1 MTDLFQHLALGFGV
15 ALTPVNLLYC
25 FVGVVV
31 GTAIGVLPGIGPV
44 TTVAMLVPLT
54 FGMNPT
60 AALIM
65 LAGIYYGSQY
75 GGSTTAILIN
85 TPGETSSV
93 MTCLDGYQMARQG
106 RAGPALGMAAIGS
119 FVAGTLSVVL
129 LMLLARPLVRV
140 ALEFGPA
147 EYFAIMLLALLTLGG
162 LTGESVTKGLLMA
175 AFGLLLGTIGG
186 DPMTGTPRFTFGV
199 PSLLDGLE
207 FLPVTIGLFAVAEVL
222 TTATRSLTHDVYAA
236 PIRGLLPSRADW
248 RACRWTLP
256 RASLIG
262 FVVGVLPGAG
272 ATLASIIAYLTEKR
286 LSRHPE
292 RFGTGVIEG
301 VAAPETANNAAS
313 GGAMVPLL
321 TLGVPGSGTTAVM
334 LGALM
339 LWGLRPGPLLFEKNP
354 ELVWGLI
361 ASMYIGNVLLLILN
375 LPLIGL
381 LGAAPVGAA
390 AYPDA
395 PDSPVLL
402 HGHLRGQREPLR
414 PVGDGDL
421 RDPRLRAPALR
432 LPGRSDRAGAHP
444 GADARDALPAG
455 PDHLPRGLRHLPPA
469 PDRGRAHRGRGRV
482 PGLPVLGGSGRGA
495 AGASGGPSPSGS
507 R

>member
-15 ALTPVNLLYC
+15 ALAPVNLLYC

-54 FGMNPT
+54 FGMSPT

-85 TPGETSSV
+85 TPGESSSV

-119 FVAGTLSVVL
+119 FIAGTASVVL

-162 LTGESVTKGLLMA
+162 LTGESVAKGLLMA
-175 AFGLLLGTIGG
+175 AFGLLLGTVGG

-222 TTATRSLTHDVYAA
+222 TTATRSLAHDVYAA

-248 RACRWTLP
+248 WACRWTLP

-272 ATLASIIAYLTEKR
+272 ATLASIIAYLVEKR
-286 LSRHPE
+286 VSRHPE

-354 ELVWGLI
+354 DLVWGLI

-381 LGAAPVGAA
+381 WVQFL
-390 AYPDA
+390 
-395 PDSPVLL
+395 
-402 HGHLRGQREPLR
+402 
-414 PVGDGDL
+414 
-421 RDPRLRAPALR
+421 
-432 LPGRSDRAGAHP
+432 
-444 GADARDALPAG
+444 
-455 PDHLPRGLRHLPPA
+455 
-469 PDRGRAHRGRGRV
+469 RV
-482 PGLPVLGGSGRGA
+482 PPRVLMPLILLFCFTGTYAVSANPLDLWVMAIFGVLGFLLQRHGYPVAPIVLGLILGPMLETHFRRALIVSRGDYAIFLQRPIATALLAIA
-495 AGASGGPSPSGS
+495 AVYLLAPIVAWAWRRRRPAVATTG
-507 R
+507 

>member
-1 MTDLFQHLALGFGV
+1 VTDLFQHLALGFGV

-54 FGMNPT
+54 FGMSPT

-119 FVAGTLSVVL
+119 FVAGTASVVL

-162 LTGESVTKGLLMA
+162 LSGESVAKGLLMA
-175 AFGLLLGTIGG
+175 AFGLLLGTVGG

-222 TTATRSLTHDVYAA
+222 TTATRSLTQDVYAA

-248 RACRWTLP
+248 WACRWTLP
-256 RASLIG
+256 RATLIG

-381 LGAAPVGAA
+381 WVR
-390 AYPDA
+390 
-395 PDSPVLL
+395 LL
-402 HGHLRGQREPLR
+402 SVPPRILTPLILLFCFTGTYAVSSN
-414 PVGDGDL
+414 PFDL
-421 RDPRLRAPALR
+421 WVMVIF
-432 LPGRSDRAGAHP
+432 G
-444 GADARDALPAG
+444 
-455 PDHLPRGLRHLPPA
+455 
-469 PDRGRAHRGRGRV
+469 
-482 PGLPVLGGSGRGA
+482 VLGFVLQRYGYPVAPIVLGLILGPMLETHFRRALIISRGDYAIFLQRPIA
-495 AGASGGPSPSGS
+495 AGLIAVAVVYLLLPILARAWRRRRVEASAEG
-507 R
+507 

>member
-1 MTDLFQHLALGFGV
+1 MTDLFQNLALGFGV

-25 FVGVVV
+25 FIGVVV

-119 FVAGTLSVVL
+119 FIAGTISVVL
-129 LMLLARPLVRV
+129 LMLLARPLIRV

-162 LTGESVTKGLLMA
+162 LTGESVVKGLLMA
-175 AFGLLLGTIGG
+175 AFGLLLGTVGG
-186 DPMTGTPRFTFGV
+186 DPMTGTPRFTFRE

-222 TTATRSLTHDVYAA
+222 TTVTRSLAHDVYAA

-248 RACRWTLP
+248 WACRWTLP

-321 TLGVPGSGTTAVM
+321 TLGVPGSGTTAIM

-354 ELVWGLI
+354 DLVWGLI
-361 ASMYIGNVLLLILN
+361 ASMYIGNVLLLVLN

-381 LGAAPVGAA
+381 WVRLLSVPPRILMPLILLFCFTGTYAVSGNPFDLWVMVVFGIVGFVLQRYGYPVAPIVLGLILGPMLETHFRRALIISRGDYAIFLQRPIAAVLLAVAAIYLLAPVVAWA
-390 AYPDA
+390 W
-395 PDSPVLL
+395 
-402 HGHLRGQREPLR
+402 RRR
-414 PVGDGDL
+414 
-421 RDPRLRAPALR
+421 
-432 LPGRSDRAGAHP
+432 
-444 GADARDALPAG
+444 
-455 PDHLPRGLRHLPPA
+455 
-469 PDRGRAHRGRGRV
+469 RV
-482 PGLPVLGGSGRGA
+482 PAVAEG
-495 AGASGGPSPSGS
+495 
-507 R
+507 

>member
-1 MTDLFQHLALGFGV
+1 VSDLLHHLGLGFAV
-15 ALTPVNLLYC
+15 AFAPVNLVYC

-54 FGMNPT
+54 FGMSPT
-60 AALIM
+60 AALIL

-119 FVAGTLSVVL
+119 FIAGTVSTLL

-147 EYFAIMLLALLTLGG
+147 EYFAIMVLALLTLGG
-162 LTGESVTKGLLMA
+162 LTGESVAKGLLMG
-175 AFGLLLGTIGG
+175 AFGLLLGTVGG
-186 DPMTGTPRFTFGV
+186 DPLTGTPRFTFGV

-222 TTATRSLTHDVYAA
+222 AAALRPPEQGVYAA
-236 PIRGLLPSRADW
+236 SIRGLLPSREDW

-256 RASLIG
+256 RATVIG

-272 ATLASIIAYLTEKR
+272 ATLASILAYLAEKR
-286 LSRHPE
+286 ASRHPE

-361 ASMYIGNVLLLILN
+361 ASMYIGNVMLLVLN

-381 LGAAPVGAA
+381 WVQLLRVPPRVLLPLILLFCFTGTYAVSSNVFDLWIVLAFGVLGWGLQRYGFPVAPIVLGLILGPMLETHFRRALIVSRGDYGIFVRRPIAAGLLAVAVVYLLLPAVNWAWRRRRPAAPAEG
-390 AYPDA
+390 
-395 PDSPVLL
+395 
-402 HGHLRGQREPLR
+402 
-414 PVGDGDL
+414 
-421 RDPRLRAPALR
+421 
-432 LPGRSDRAGAHP
+432 
-444 GADARDALPAG
+444 
-455 PDHLPRGLRHLPPA
+455 
-469 PDRGRAHRGRGRV
+469 
-482 PGLPVLGGSGRGA
+482 
-495 AGASGGPSPSGS
+495 
-507 R
+507 

>member
-1 MTDLFQHLALGFGV
+1 MTDLLQHLGMGFSV

-25 FVGVVV
+25 LIGVVV

-54 FGMNPT
+54 FGMSPT

-119 FVAGTLSVVL
+119 FVAGTASVVL
-129 LMLLARPLVRV
+129 LMLLARPLIRV

-147 EYFAIMLLALLTLGG
+147 EYFAIMVLALLTLGG
-162 LTGESVTKGLLMA
+162 LTGESVAKGLLMGV
-175 AFGLLLGTIGG
+175 FGLLLGTIGG
-186 DPMTGTPRFTFGV
+186 DPLTGTARFTFGV

-222 TTATRSLTHDVYAA
+222 SNASRPLAPVAA
-236 PIRGLLPSRADW
+236 PRIQGLLPSRADW
-248 RACRWTLP
+248 YACRWTLP
-256 RASLIG
+256 RATLIG

-272 ATLASIIAYLTEKR
+272 STLASILAYLAEKR
-286 LSRHPE
+286 ASRYPE

-301 VAAPETANNAAS
+301 VCAPETANNAAS
-313 GGAMVPLL
+313 GGALVPLL

-361 ASMYIGNVLLLILN
+361 ASMYIGNVVLLILN

-381 LGAAPVGAA
+381 WVQLLRVPPRILLPLILLFCMTGTYAVGGNLFDLWVMVVFGILGLLLQRYGYPVAPIVLGLILGPMLETHFRRALIISRGDYGIFLARPIAAGLLAVAAVYLMLPVLSWAWRRWRVAAPVG
-390 AYPDA
+390 
-395 PDSPVLL
+395 
-402 HGHLRGQREPLR
+402 G
-414 PVGDGDL
+414 
-421 RDPRLRAPALR
+421 
-432 LPGRSDRAGAHP
+432 
-444 GADARDALPAG
+444 
-455 PDHLPRGLRHLPPA
+455 
-469 PDRGRAHRGRGRV
+469 
-482 PGLPVLGGSGRGA
+482 
-495 AGASGGPSPSGS
+495 
-507 R
+507 

>member
-1 MTDLFQHLALGFGV
+1 VTDLFEHLALGFGV

-54 FGMNPT
+54 FGMSPT

-119 FVAGTLSVVL
+119 FVAGTASVVL

-162 LTGESVTKGLLMA
+162 LTGESVAKGLLMA
-175 AFGLLLGTIGG
+175 AFGLLLGTVGG
-186 DPMTGTPRFTFGV
+186 DPMTGTPRFTFGA

-222 TTATRSLTHDVYAA
+222 TSATRSLTHDVYAA
-236 PIRGLLPSRADW
+236 PIRGLLPTRADW
-248 RACRWTLP
+248 WACRWTLP

-262 FVVGVLPGAG
+262 FAVGVLPGAG

-286 LSRHPE
+286 LSRYPE

-381 LGAAPVGAA
+381 WVR
-390 AYPDA
+390 
-395 PDSPVLL
+395 LL
-402 HGHLRGQREPLR
+402 SVPPRILMPLILLFCFTGTYAVSSN
-414 PVGDGDL
+414 PFDL
-421 RDPRLRAPALR
+421 WVMVIF
-432 LPGRSDRAGAHP
+432 G
-444 GADARDALPAG
+444 
-455 PDHLPRGLRHLPPA
+455 
-469 PDRGRAHRGRGRV
+469 
-482 PGLPVLGGSGRGA
+482 VLGFVLQRYGYPVAPIVLGLILGPMLETHFRRALIISRGDYAVFFQRPIA
-495 AGASGGPSPSGS
+495 AGLIVVAAVYLLLPLLSWAWRRWRVAALARG
-507 R
+507 

>member
-1 MTDLFQHLALGFGV
+1 VTDLFQHLALGFGV
-15 ALTPVNLLYC
+15 ALTPLNLLYC

-93 MTCLDGYQMARQG
+93 MTCLDGYRMARQG

-119 FVAGTLSVVL
+119 FVAGTASVVL
-129 LMLLARPLVRV
+129 LMLLARPLVHV
-140 ALEFGPA
+140 ALEFGPT

-162 LTGESVTKGLLMA
+162 LTGESVLKGLLMA
-175 AFGLLLGTIGG
+175 GFGLLLGTVGG

-222 TTATRSLTHDVYAA
+222 TTATRSLAHDVYAA
-236 PIRGLLPSRADW
+236 PIRGLLPTRADW
-248 RACRWTLP
+248 WACRWTLP

-272 ATLASIIAYLTEKR
+272 ATLASIIAYLVEKR
-286 LSRHPE
+286 VSRHPE

-313 GGAMVPLL
+313 GGALVPLL

-381 LGAAPVGAA
+381 WVRLLAVPTRVLLPLILLFCFTGTYAVSGNPFDLWIMVVFGVIGFVLQRYGYPVAPIVLGLILGPMLETHFRRALIVSRGDYAIFFHRPIAAALLTVAAIYLLAPVVIWLWRRRRVAAP
-390 AYPDA
+390 
-395 PDSPVLL
+395 
-402 HGHLRGQREPLR
+402 
-414 PVGDGDL
+414 
-421 RDPRLRAPALR
+421 
-432 LPGRSDRAGAHP
+432 AG
-444 GADARDALPAG
+444 G
-455 PDHLPRGLRHLPPA
+455 
-469 PDRGRAHRGRGRV
+469 
-482 PGLPVLGGSGRGA
+482 
-495 AGASGGPSPSGS
+495 
-507 R
+507 

>member
-1 MTDLFQHLALGFGV
+1 VTDLLQHLALGFGV

-25 FVGVVV
+25 FIGVVV

-119 FVAGTLSVVL
+119 FTAGTISVVL
-129 LMLLARPLVRV
+129 LMLLARPLIRV

-162 LTGESVTKGLLMA
+162 LTGESVVKGLLMA
-175 AFGLLLGTIGG
+175 AFGLLLGTVGG
-186 DPMTGTPRFTFGV
+186 DPMTGTPRFTFGE

-222 TTATRSLTHDVYAA
+222 TTATRSLAHDVYAA
-236 PIRGLLPSRADW
+236 PIRGLLPNRADW

-321 TLGVPGSGTTAVM
+321 TLGVPGSGTTAIM

-354 ELVWGLI
+354 DLVWGLI

-381 LGAAPVGAA
+381 WVRLLSVPPRILMPLILLFCFTGTYAVSGNPFDLWVMAVFGIVGFVLQRYGYPVAPIVLGLILGPMLETHFRRALIVSRGDYAIFLQRPIAAALLAVAAIYLLAPVVAWA
-390 AYPDA
+390 W
-395 PDSPVLL
+395 
-402 HGHLRGQREPLR
+402 RRR
-414 PVGDGDL
+414 
-421 RDPRLRAPALR
+421 RAPAVAE
-432 LPGRSDRAGAHP
+432 G
-444 GADARDALPAG
+444 
-455 PDHLPRGLRHLPPA
+455 
-469 PDRGRAHRGRGRV
+469 
-482 PGLPVLGGSGRGA
+482 
-495 AGASGGPSPSGS
+495 
-507 R
+507 

>member
-1 MTDLFQHLALGFGV
+1 VTDLFEHLVLGFGV

-54 FGMNPT
+54 FGMSPT

-119 FVAGTLSVVL
+119 FIAGTASVVL

-162 LTGESVTKGLLMA
+162 LTGESVAKGLLMA
-175 AFGLLLGTIGG
+175 AFGLLLGTVGG
-186 DPMTGTPRFTFGV
+186 DPMTGTPRFTFGA

-222 TTATRSLTHDVYAA
+222 TSATRSLTQDVYAA
-236 PIRGLLPSRADW
+236 PIRGLLPTRADW
-248 RACRWTLP
+248 WACRWTLP

-286 LSRHPE
+286 LSRYPE

-381 LGAAPVGAA
+381 WVRLLSVPPRILMPLILLFCFTGTYAVSSNPFDLWVMVIFGVLGFVLQRYGYPVAPIVLGLILGPMLETHFRRALIISRGDYAIFLQRPIAAGLITVAAVYLLLPLLSWAWRRWRVAAP
-390 AYPDA
+390 
-395 PDSPVLL
+395 
-402 HGHLRGQREPLR
+402 
-414 PVGDGDL
+414 
-421 RDPRLRAPALR
+421 
-432 LPGRSDRAGAHP
+432 
-444 GADARDALPAG
+444 AR
-455 PDHLPRGLRHLPPA
+455 
-469 PDRGRAHRGRGRV
+469 V
-482 PGLPVLGGSGRGA
+482 
-495 AGASGGPSPSGS
+495 
-507 R
+507 

>member
-1 MTDLFQHLALGFGV
+1 VTDLVQHLTLGFSV

-25 FVGVVV
+25 FIGVVV
-31 GTAIGVLPGIGPV
+31 GTAIGVLPGIGPA

-54 FGMNPT
+54 FGMSPT

-85 TPGETSSV
+85 TPGESSSV
-93 MTCLDGYQMARQG
+93 LTCLDGYQMARQG

-119 FVAGTLSVVL
+119 FIAGTASVLL

-147 EYFAIMLLALLTLGG
+147 EYFAIMVLALLTLGG
-162 LTGESVTKGLLMA
+162 LTGESVARGLLMG

-186 DPMTGTPRFTFGV
+186 DPLTGTARFTFGI

-207 FLPVTIGLFAVAEVL
+207 FLPVAMGLFAVAEVIAGVIRPL
-222 TTATRSLTHDVYAA
+222 EQGIATAPVRN
-236 PIRGLLPSRADW
+236 LLPSREDW

-256 RASLIG
+256 RATLIG
-262 FVVGVLPGAG
+262 FVVGILPGAG
-272 ATLASIIAYLTEKR
+272 TTLASILAYLAEKR
-286 LSRHPE
+286 ASRYPE

-339 LWGLRPGPLLFEKNP
+339 LWGLRPGPLLFEKSP
-354 ELVWGLI
+354 DLVWGLV
-361 ASMYIGNVLLLILN
+361 ASMYIGNVMLLVLN

-381 LGAAPVGAA
+381 WVRLLRVPPRILLPLILLFCFTGAYAVSGNVFDLWVMAVFGIVGAVLQRYGFPVAPIVLGLILEPMLETHFRRALILSRGDYGVFLQRPIA
-390 AYPDA
+390 AG
-395 PDSPVLL
+395 LL
-402 HGHLRGQREPLR
+402 LLAA
-414 PVGDGDL
+414 VYL
-421 RDPRLRAPALR
+421 L
-432 LPGRSDRAGAHP
+432 
-444 GADARDALPAG
+444 
-455 PDHLPRGLRHLPPA
+455 
-469 PDRGRAHRGRGRV
+469 
-482 PGLPVLGGSGRGA
+482 LPVLTWAWRRRPVVAARG
-495 AGASGGPSPSGS
+495 
-507 R
+507 

>member
-1 MTDLFQHLALGFGV
+1 MTDLLQHLGMGFSV

-25 FVGVVV
+25 LIGVVV

-54 FGMNPT
+54 FGMSPT

-119 FVAGTLSVVL
+119 FVAGTASVVL
-129 LMLLARPLVRV
+129 LMLLARPLIRV

-147 EYFAIMLLALLTLGG
+147 EYFAIMVLALLTLGG
-162 LTGESVTKGLLMA
+162 LTGESVAKGLLMGV
-175 AFGLLLGTIGG
+175 FGLLLGTIGG
-186 DPMTGTPRFTFGV
+186 DPLTGTARFTFGV

-222 TTATRSLTHDVYAA
+222 SNASRPLAPVAA
-236 PIRGLLPSRADW
+236 PRIQGLLPSRADW
-248 RACRWTLP
+248 YACRWTLP
-256 RASLIG
+256 RATLIG

-272 ATLASIIAYLTEKR
+272 STLASILAYLAEKR
-286 LSRHPE
+286 ASRYPE

-301 VAAPETANNAAS
+301 VCAPETANNAAS
-313 GGAMVPLL
+313 GGALVPLL

-361 ASMYIGNVLLLILN
+361 ASMYIGNVVLLILN

-381 LGAAPVGAA
+381 WVQ
-390 AYPDA
+390 
-395 PDSPVLL
+395 LL
-402 HGHLRGQREPLR
+402 
-414 PVGDGDL
+414 
-421 RDPRLRAPALR
+421 
-432 LPGRSDRAGAHP
+432 
-444 GADARDALPAG
+444 
-455 PDHLPRGLRHLPPA
+455 
-469 PDRGRAHRGRGRV
+469 RV
-482 PGLPVLGGSGRGA
+482 PPRILLPLILLFCMTGTYAVGGNLFDLWVMVVFGILGLLLQRYGYPVAPIVLGLILGPMLETHFRRALIISRGDYGIFLARPIAAGLLAVAAVYLMLPVLSWAWRRWRVAAPAGG
-495 AGASGGPSPSGS
+495 
-507 R
+507 

>member
-1 MTDLFQHLALGFGV
+1 
-15 ALTPVNLLYC
+15 
-25 FVGVVV
+25 
-31 GTAIGVLPGIGPV
+31 
-44 TTVAMLVPLT
+44 VPLT
-54 FGMNPT
+54 FGMSPT

-119 FVAGTLSVVL
+119 FIAGTASVVL

-162 LTGESVTKGLLMA
+162 LTGESVAKGLLMA
-175 AFGLLLGTIGG
+175 AFGLLLGTVGG

-222 TTATRSLTHDVYAA
+222 TSATRSLTQDVYAA

-248 RACRWTLP
+248 WACRWTLP
-256 RASLIG
+256 RATLIG
-262 FVVGVLPGAG
+262 FIVGVLPGAG

-354 ELVWGLI
+354 DLVWGLI
-361 ASMYIGNVLLLILN
+361 ASMYIGNVLLLVLN

-381 LGAAPVGAA
+381 WVRLLLVPPRILMPLILLFCFTGTYAVSANPFDLWVMVIFGVLGFVLQRYGYPVAPIVLGLILGPMLETHFRRALIVSRGDYAIFLQRPIAA
-390 AYPDA
+390 
-395 PDSPVLL
+395 
-402 HGHLRGQREPLR
+402 
-414 PVGDGDL
+414 
-421 RDPRLRAPALR
+421 
-432 LPGRSDRAGAHP
+432 
-444 GADARDALPAG
+444 
-455 PDHLPRGLRHLPPA
+455 GLITVAVVYLF
-469 PDRGRAHRGRGRV
+469 
-482 PGLPVLGGSGRGA
+482 LPVLAWTWRRRRLVAPAEG
-495 AGASGGPSPSGS
+495 
-507 R
+507 

>member
-54 FGMNPT
+54 FGMSPT

-85 TPGETSSV
+85 TPGESSSV

-119 FVAGTLSVVL
+119 FIAGTASVVL

-162 LTGESVTKGLLMA
+162 LTGESVAKGLLMA
-175 AFGLLLGTIGG
+175 AFGLLLGTVGG

-222 TTATRSLTHDVYAA
+222 TSATRSLTQDVYAA

-248 RACRWTLP
+248 WACRWTLP
-256 RASLIG
+256 RATLIG
-262 FVVGVLPGAG
+262 FIVGVLPGAG
-272 ATLASIIAYLTEKR
+272 ATLASIIAYLVEKR
-286 LSRHPE
+286 VSRHPE

-354 ELVWGLI
+354 DLVWGLI

-381 LGAAPVGAA
+381 WVRLLLVPPRILMPLILLFCFTGTYAVSANPFDLWVMVIFGVLGFVLQRFGYPVAPIVLGLILGPMLETHFRRALIVSRGDYTVFVQRPIAA
-390 AYPDA
+390 ALLAIAAVYLLA
-395 PDSPVLL
+395 PMVAWAW
-402 HGHLRGQREPLR
+402 RRR
-414 PVGDGDL
+414 
-421 RDPRLRAPALR
+421 RLVAPAQ
-432 LPGRSDRAGAHP
+432 G
-444 GADARDALPAG
+444 
-455 PDHLPRGLRHLPPA
+455 
-469 PDRGRAHRGRGRV
+469 
-482 PGLPVLGGSGRGA
+482 
-495 AGASGGPSPSGS
+495 
-507 R
+507 

>member
-1 MTDLFQHLALGFGV
+1 VTDLFEHLVLGFGV

-54 FGMNPT
+54 FGMSPT

-119 FVAGTLSVVL
+119 FIAGTASVVL

-162 LTGESVTKGLLMA
+162 LTGESVAKGLLMA
-175 AFGLLLGTIGG
+175 AFGLLLGTVGG
-186 DPMTGTPRFTFGV
+186 DPMTGTPRFTFGA

-222 TTATRSLTHDVYAA
+222 TSATRSLTQDVYAA
-236 PIRGLLPSRADW
+236 PIRGLLPTRADW
-248 RACRWTLP
+248 WACRWTLP

-286 LSRHPE
+286 LSRYPE

-381 LGAAPVGAA
+381 WVRLLSVPPRILMPLILLFCFTGTYAVSSNPFDLWVMAIFGVLGFVLQRYGYPVAPIVLGLILGPMLETHFRRALIISRGDYAIFFQRPIAAGLITVAAVYLLLPLLSWAWRRWCVAAP
-390 AYPDA
+390 A
-395 PDSPVLL
+395 P
-402 HGHLRGQREPLR
+402 G
-414 PVGDGDL
+414 
-421 RDPRLRAPALR
+421 
-432 LPGRSDRAGAHP
+432 
-444 GADARDALPAG
+444 
-455 PDHLPRGLRHLPPA
+455 
-469 PDRGRAHRGRGRV
+469 
-482 PGLPVLGGSGRGA
+482 
-495 AGASGGPSPSGS
+495 
-507 R
+507 

>member
-1 MTDLFQHLALGFGV
+1 MTDLLQHLGMGFSV
-15 ALTPVNLLYC
+15 ALAPVNLLYC
-25 FVGVVV
+25 LIGVVV

-54 FGMNPT
+54 FGMSPT

-119 FVAGTLSVVL
+119 FVAGTASVVL
-129 LMLLARPLVRV
+129 LMLLARPLIRV

-147 EYFAIMLLALLTLGG
+147 EYFAIMVLALLTLGG
-162 LTGESVTKGLLMA
+162 LTGESVAKGLLMGV
-175 AFGLLLGTIGG
+175 FGLLLGTIGG
-186 DPMTGTPRFTFGV
+186 DPLTGTARFTFGV

-222 TTATRSLTHDVYAA
+222 SNASRPLAQVAA
-236 PIRGLLPSRADW
+236 PRIQGLLPSRADW
-248 RACRWTLP
+248 YACRWTLP
-256 RASLIG
+256 RATLIG

-272 ATLASIIAYLTEKR
+272 STLASILAYLAEKR
-286 LSRHPE
+286 ASRYPE

-301 VAAPETANNAAS
+301 VCAPETANNAAS
-313 GGAMVPLL
+313 GGALVPLL

-361 ASMYIGNVLLLILN
+361 ASMYIGNVVLLILN

-381 LGAAPVGAA
+381 WVQ
-390 AYPDA
+390 
-395 PDSPVLL
+395 LL
-402 HGHLRGQREPLR
+402 
-414 PVGDGDL
+414 
-421 RDPRLRAPALR
+421 
-432 LPGRSDRAGAHP
+432 
-444 GADARDALPAG
+444 
-455 PDHLPRGLRHLPPA
+455 
-469 PDRGRAHRGRGRV
+469 RV
-482 PGLPVLGGSGRGA
+482 PPRILLPLILLFCMTGTYAVGGNLFDLWVMVVFGILGLLLQRYGYPVAPIVLGLILGPMLETHFRRALIISRGDYGIFLGRPIAAGLLAVAVVYLMLPVLSWAWRRWRVAAPAGG
-495 AGASGGPSPSGS
+495 
-507 R
+507 

>member
-1 MTDLFQHLALGFGV
+1 MTDLLQHLALGFGV
-15 ALTPVNLLYC
+15 ALIPVNLLYC

-119 FVAGTLSVVL
+119 FIAGTISVVL
-129 LMLLARPLVRV
+129 LMLLARPLIRV

-162 LTGESVTKGLLMA
+162 LTGESVMKGLLMA
-175 AFGLLLGTIGG
+175 AFGLLLGTVGG
-186 DPMTGTPRFTFGV
+186 DPMTGTPRFTFGE

-222 TTATRSLTHDVYAA
+222 TTATRSLAHDVYAA

-248 RACRWTLP
+248 WACRWTLP

-321 TLGVPGSGTTAVM
+321 TLGVPGSGTTAIM

-354 ELVWGLI
+354 DLVWGLI

-381 LGAAPVGAA
+381 WVRLLSVPPRILMPLILLFCFTGTYAVSGNPFDLWVMVAFGIVGFVLQRYGYPVAPIVLGLILGPMLETHFRRALIVSRGNYAIFLQRPIAAALLAVAAIYLLAPVVAWA
-390 AYPDA
+390 W
-395 PDSPVLL
+395 
-402 HGHLRGQREPLR
+402 RRR
-414 PVGDGDL
+414 
-421 RDPRLRAPALR
+421 
-432 LPGRSDRAGAHP
+432 
-444 GADARDALPAG
+444 
-455 PDHLPRGLRHLPPA
+455 
-469 PDRGRAHRGRGRV
+469 RV
-482 PGLPVLGGSGRGA
+482 PAVAEG
-495 AGASGGPSPSGS
+495 
-507 R
+507 

>member
-1 MTDLFQHLALGFGV
+1 MTDLLQHLGLGFAV
-15 ALTPVNLLYC
+15 ALTPVNLLHC
-25 FVGVVV
+25 FVGVVI

-85 TPGETSSV
+85 TPGEASSV

-119 FVAGTLSVVL
+119 FVAGTVSVVL

-147 EYFAIMLLALLTLGG
+147 EYFAIMVLALLTLGG
-162 LTGESVTKGLLMA
+162 LTGESVARGLLMA
-175 AFGLLLGTIGG
+175 AFGLLLGTVGG
-186 DPMTGTPRFTFGV
+186 DPLTGTPRFTFGMV
-199 PSLLDGLE
+199 SLLDGLE
-207 FLPVTIGLFAVAEVL
+207 FLPVTMGLFAVAEVL
-222 TTATRSLTHDVYAA
+222 STATRALSAEVYA
-236 PIRGLLPSRADW
+236 PRIRGLLPSREDW

-272 ATLASIIAYLTEKR
+272 ATLASILAYLAEKR
-286 LSRHPE
+286 ASRHPE

-361 ASMYIGNVLLLILN
+361 ASMYIGNALLLVLN

-381 LGAAPVGAA
+381 WVRLLTVPPRVLLPLILLFCFTGTYAVGANVFDLWVMIVFGIIGFGLQRSGFPVAPIVLGLILGPMLETHFRRALIISRGDYGVFLERPIA
-390 AYPDA
+390 AT
-395 PDSPVLL
+395 LL
-402 HGHLRGQREPLR
+402 ALALAYLLLPLAA
-414 PVGDGDL
+414 
-421 RDPRLRAPALR
+421 RLWAAARAP
-432 LPGRSDRAGAHP
+432 RA
-444 GADARDALPAG
+444 ADAAR
-455 PDHLPRGLRHLPPA
+455 
-469 PDRGRAHRGRGRV
+469 
-482 PGLPVLGGSGRGA
+482 S
-495 AGASGGPSPSGS
+495 
-507 R
+507 

>member
-1 MTDLFQHLALGFGV
+1 MSDLLQHLGLGFAV

-25 FVGVVV
+25 LIGAVV

-44 TTVAMLVPLT
+44 TTVAMLVPFT
-54 FGMNPT
+54 FGMDPT

-119 FVAGTLSVVL
+119 FVAGTTSVVL
-129 LMLLARPLVRV
+129 LMLVARPLVRV

-147 EYFAIMLLALLTLGG
+147 EYFAIMVLALLTLGG
-162 LTGESVTKGLLMA
+162 LTGESVAKGLLTGV
-175 AFGLLLGTIGG
+175 FGLLLGTIGG
-186 DPMTGTPRFTFGV
+186 DPLTGTPRFTFGM

-222 TTATRSLTHDVYAA
+222 STASRALRQEVYAA
-236 PIRGLLPSRADW
+236 PIRGYLPSRADW
-248 RACRWTLP
+248 HACRWTLP

-272 ATLASIIAYLTEKR
+272 ATLASILAYLAEKR
-286 LSRHPE
+286 ASRYPE

-354 ELVWGLI
+354 QLVWGLI
-361 ASMYIGNVLLLILN
+361 ASMYIGNVVLLILN
-375 LPLIGL
+375 LPLIRLWVQLLRVPTRILMPLILLFCFTGTYAVSGNVFDLWVMVVFGVIGL
-381 LGAAPVGAA
+381 ILQRYGFPIAPIVLGLILAPMLETHFRRALIISRGDYGIFWQRPIAA
-390 AYPDA
+390 A
-395 PDSPVLL
+395 LL
-402 HGHLRGQREPLR
+402 AAAILYLLLPLLTWAWR
-414 PVGDGDL
+414 RRRRV
-421 RDPRLRAPALR
+421 APA
-432 LPGRSDRAGAHP
+432 
-444 GADARDALPAG
+444 
-455 PDHLPRGLRHLPPA
+455 
-469 PDRGRAHRGRGRV
+469 
-482 PGLPVLGGSGRGA
+482 
-495 AGASGGPSPSGS
+495 
-507 R
+507 

>member
-1 MTDLFQHLALGFGV
+1 VTDLLQHLALGFGV
-15 ALTPVNLLYC
+15 ALIPVNLLYC

-119 FVAGTLSVVL
+119 FIAGTISVVL
-129 LMLLARPLVRV
+129 LMLLARPLIRV

-162 LTGESVTKGLLMA
+162 LTGESVMKGLLMA
-175 AFGLLLGTIGG
+175 AFGLLLGTVGG
-186 DPMTGTPRFTFGV
+186 DPMTGTPRFTFGE

-222 TTATRSLTHDVYAA
+222 TTATRSLAHDVYAA

-248 RACRWTLP
+248 WACRWTLP

-321 TLGVPGSGTTAVM
+321 TLGVPGSGTTAIM

-354 ELVWGLI
+354 DLVWGLI

-381 LGAAPVGAA
+381 WVRLLSVPPRILMPLILLFCFTGTYAVSGNPFDLWVMVAFGIVGFVLQRYGYPVAPIVLGLILGPMLETHFRRALIVSRGNYAIFLQRPIAAALLAVAAIYLLAPVVAWA
-390 AYPDA
+390 W
-395 PDSPVLL
+395 
-402 HGHLRGQREPLR
+402 RRR
-414 PVGDGDL
+414 
-421 RDPRLRAPALR
+421 
-432 LPGRSDRAGAHP
+432 
-444 GADARDALPAG
+444 
-455 PDHLPRGLRHLPPA
+455 
-469 PDRGRAHRGRGRV
+469 RV
-482 PGLPVLGGSGRGA
+482 PAVAEG
-495 AGASGGPSPSGS
+495 
-507 R
+507 

>member
-1 MTDLFQHLALGFGV
+1 MTDLLQHLGMGFAV

-25 FVGVVV
+25 LIGVVV

-54 FGMNPT
+54 FGMSPT

-85 TPGETSSV
+85 TPGETSSI

-119 FVAGTLSVVL
+119 FVAGTASVVL
-129 LMLLARPLVRV
+129 LMLLARPLIRV

-147 EYFAIMLLALLTLGG
+147 EYFAIMVLALLTLGG
-162 LTGESVTKGLLMA
+162 LTGESVAKGLLMGV
-175 AFGLLLGTIGG
+175 FGLLLGTIGG
-186 DPMTGTPRFTFGV
+186 DPLTGTARFTFGA

-207 FLPVTIGLFAVAEVL
+207 FLPVTMGLFAVAEVL
-222 TTATRSLTHDVYAA
+222 SGASRPLTQSLAA
-236 PIRGLLPSRADW
+236 PPIRGLFPSRADW
-248 RACRWTLP
+248 YACRWTLP
-256 RASLIG
+256 RATLLG

-272 ATLASIIAYLTEKR
+272 ATLASILAYLAEKR
-286 LSRHPE
+286 ASRYPE

-339 LWGLRPGPLLFEKNP
+339 LWG
-354 ELVWGLI
+354 
-361 ASMYIGNVLLLILN
+361 S
-375 LPLIGL
+375 
-381 LGAAPVGAA
+381 
-390 AYPDA
+390 
-395 PDSPVLL
+395 
-402 HGHLRGQREPLR
+402 
-414 PVGDGDL
+414 
-421 RDPRLRAPALR
+421 
-432 LPGRSDRAGAHP
+432 
-444 GADARDALPAG
+444 
-455 PDHLPRGLRHLPPA
+455 
-469 PDRGRAHRGRGRV
+469 GRARSCSRRIR
-482 PGLPVLGGSGRGA
+482 SSC
-495 AGASGGPSPSGS
+495 GASS
-507 R
+507 RACTSATSCCSS

>member
-25 FVGVVV
+25 LVGVVV

-54 FGMNPT
+54 FGMSPT

-85 TPGETSSV
+85 TPGESSSV

-119 FVAGTLSVVL
+119 FIAGTASVVL

-162 LTGESVTKGLLMA
+162 LTGESVAKGLLMA
-175 AFGLLLGTIGG
+175 AFGLLLGTVGG

-222 TTATRSLTHDVYAA
+222 TSATRSLTQDVYAA

-248 RACRWTLP
+248 WACRWTLP
-256 RASLIG
+256 RATLIG
-262 FVVGVLPGAG
+262 FIVGVLPGAG
-272 ATLASIIAYLTEKR
+272 ATLASIIAYLVEKR
-286 LSRHPE
+286 VSRHPE

-354 ELVWGLI
+354 DLVWGLI

-381 LGAAPVGAA
+381 WVRLLLVPPRILMPLILLFCFTGTYAVSANPFDLWVMVIFGVLGFVLQRYGYPVAPIVLGLILGPMLETHFRRALIVSRGDYTVFVQRPIAA
-390 AYPDA
+390 ALLAIAAVYLLA
-395 PDSPVLL
+395 PMVAWAW
-402 HGHLRGQREPLR
+402 RRR
-414 PVGDGDL
+414 
-421 RDPRLRAPALR
+421 RLVAPAQ
-432 LPGRSDRAGAHP
+432 G
-444 GADARDALPAG
+444 
-455 PDHLPRGLRHLPPA
+455 
-469 PDRGRAHRGRGRV
+469 
-482 PGLPVLGGSGRGA
+482 
-495 AGASGGPSPSGS
+495 
-507 R
+507 

>member
-1 MTDLFQHLALGFGV
+1 VSDLFQHLALGFGV
-15 ALTPVNLLYC
+15 ALAPMNLLYC

-119 FVAGTLSVVL
+119 FIAGTASVVL

-162 LTGESVTKGLLMA
+162 LTGESVVKGLLMA
-175 AFGLLLGTIGG
+175 AFGLLLGTVGG

-222 TTATRSLTHDVYAA
+222 TSATRPHTQDVYAA
-236 PIRGLLPSRADW
+236 PIRGLLPTRADW
-248 RACRWTLP
+248 WACRWTLP
-256 RASLIG
+256 RSSLIG

-339 LWGLRPGPLLFEKNP
+339 LWGVRPGPLLFEKNP
-354 ELVWGLI
+354 DLVWGLI

-381 LGAAPVGAA
+381 WVRLLSVPSRVLMPLILLFCFTGTFAVSANPLDLWIMLVFGVLGFGLQRYGYPVAPIVLGLILGPMLETHFRRALILSRGEYGIFLQRPIAAGLLAVAAIYLLMPALLWVWRRRRVVAA
-390 AYPDA
+390 A
-395 PDSPVLL
+395 
-402 HGHLRGQREPLR
+402 
-414 PVGDGDL
+414 
-421 RDPRLRAPALR
+421 
-432 LPGRSDRAGAHP
+432 
-444 GADARDALPAG
+444 
-455 PDHLPRGLRHLPPA
+455 
-469 PDRGRAHRGRGRV
+469 
-482 PGLPVLGGSGRGA
+482 
-495 AGASGGPSPSGS
+495 
-507 R
+507 

>member
-1 MTDLFQHLALGFGV
+1 VSDLLQHLAFGFGV
-15 ALTPVNLLYC
+15 ALTPVNLFYC

-119 FVAGTLSVVL
+119 FVAGTASVIL
-129 LMLLARPLVRV
+129 LMLLARPLIRV

-175 AFGLLLGTIGG
+175 AFGLLLGTVGG

-199 PSLLDGLE
+199 PTLLDGLD

-222 TTATRSLTHDVYAA
+222 TAAMRPVAQEVYAP
-236 PIRGLLPSRADW
+236 PIRGILPSRADW
-248 RACRWTLP
+248 WACRWTLP
-256 RASLIG
+256 RASLLG

-272 ATLASIIAYLTEKR
+272 ATLASILAYLTEKR

-313 GGAMVPLL
+313 GGALVPLL
-321 TLGVPGSGTTAVM
+321 TLGVPGSGTTAIM

-361 ASMYIGNVLLLILN
+361 ASMYIGNVLLLVLN

-381 LGAAPVGAA
+381 WVRLLSVPPRILMPLILLFCLTGTYAVSANLFDLWVTVAFGVVGFLLQRYGYPVAPIVLGLILGPMLETHFRRALIVSRGDYGIFVQRPISAALLVVAALYLLLPLLARAWRRRRLVAA
-390 AYPDA
+390 AE
-395 PDSPVLL
+395 
-402 HGHLRGQREPLR
+402 G
-414 PVGDGDL
+414 
-421 RDPRLRAPALR
+421 
-432 LPGRSDRAGAHP
+432 
-444 GADARDALPAG
+444 
-455 PDHLPRGLRHLPPA
+455 
-469 PDRGRAHRGRGRV
+469 
-482 PGLPVLGGSGRGA
+482 
-495 AGASGGPSPSGS
+495 
-507 R
+507 